1 MGSTVDFRR
10 RNNKK
15 SKSSILVDLRF
26 KDGPPGIKLMNKNQM
41 SLQIQKTSGVE
52 QNENVDETASL
63 YDDHPNVSFPANQQ
77 IES

>member
-1 MGSTVDFRR
+1 
-10 RNNKK
+10 
-15 SKSSILVDLRF
+15 
-26 KDGPPGIKLMNKNQM
+26 M